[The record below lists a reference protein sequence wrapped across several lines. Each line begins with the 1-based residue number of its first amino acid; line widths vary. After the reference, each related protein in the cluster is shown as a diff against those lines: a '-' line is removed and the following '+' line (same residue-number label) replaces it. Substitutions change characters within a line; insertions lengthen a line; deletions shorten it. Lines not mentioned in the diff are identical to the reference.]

1 MRQGPL
7 SMLLCLSL
15 LTPLAQAEEPAASTP
30 LSLSAGSQ
38 ITELQQRLK
47 ESERQRDALSQQLR
61 NADSER
67 ESAQLATLRD
77 GAPSRAEAS
86 AAHFAHRE
94 DSQAQTATERDLE
107 FALDDHESTELRR
120 VNAALQRLANGS
132 YGLCADCGVAIA
144 PARLQAA
151 PARAHRWTR
160 RA

>member
-47 ESERQRDALSQQLR
+47 ESERQRDVLSQQLR

-67 ESAQLATLRD
+67 ESAQLANLRQENQ
-77 GAPSRAEAS
+77 RLKLQLKE
-86 AAHFAHRE
+86 
-94 DSQAQTATERDLE
+94 SQANPLPKLLTDQQQWFVIGA
-107 FALDDHESTELRR
+107 
-120 VNAALQRLANGS
+120 
-132 YGLCADCGVAIA
+132 GVALLAVLCGIFA
-144 PARLQAA
+144 SGS
-151 PARAHRWTR
+151 HRR
-160 RA
+160 RRQWLN